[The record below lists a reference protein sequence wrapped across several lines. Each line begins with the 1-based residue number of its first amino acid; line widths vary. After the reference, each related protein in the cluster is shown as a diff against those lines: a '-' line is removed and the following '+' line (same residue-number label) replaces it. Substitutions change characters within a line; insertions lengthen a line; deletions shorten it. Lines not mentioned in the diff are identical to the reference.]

1 MRNVG
6 RTANTAASNR
16 FAVKQVRG
24 PFIRPSPHPDHCE
37 DEKQLLALI
46 RRLERPTAIDLFCGA
61 GGLGLGLQDAGF
73 DVVMGVDSDKDSVET
88 HRALFPGL
96 SVEWDLADPDVVDRI
111 ASIVKRGKISLI
123 AGGPPCQ
130 PFSSAG
136 RGLIRHLVETGRRDS
151 HDHRRELWR
160 SFLGVIEK
168 STPPAVL
175 MENVPDMALDPDM
188 AILRAM
194 VHRLESL
201 GYHVA
206 TRVLETWRF
215 GVPQFRERLFLVALR
230 ENVSFEWPAESTERV
245 TVANAIGDLPLVEGG
260 ARPGGGAE
268 GFWNYD
274 GPQSSFQKRARR
286 GLAAAQR
293 SRIYDHITRPVRED
307 DRAVFMQMDSKT
319 RYTDIAP
326 ELRRYRDDIF
336 TDKYKRLD
344 NNDLSRT
351 ITAHIA
357 RDGYWYI
364 HPSQPRTLTVREA
377 ARIQTFRDN
386 IRFAGPPSSAFRQIG
401 NAVPPLMAERLGESI
416 LTALR
421 QRTTRRISA
430 STKDLADAL
439 ARWFVRGSS
448 SRLPWFK
455 AKNRWLS
462 ILAEMLFD
470 RVRAEHA
477 VRAWPIISRMKSPRE
492 TIKRRKELDEMASCL
507 GRSGSVASILETAN
521 WFVDNPRA
529 LRGKENM
536 SGAPH
541 LDDTTV
547 AIATH
552 VMPYG
557 GGHPVVVTNGVLRIV
572 ARFRGNDL
580 DSRNRRTDGRIAT
593 ARLVGGGK
601 SSRTAFLA
609 LIGLSRS
616 ICRPKEPLCHEC
628 PLQKWCVTGTANIK
642 RQPALF

>member
-1 MRNVG
+1 MRTVA
-6 RTANTAASNR
+6 RTANTAASKR

-24 PFIRPSPHPDHCE
+24 PFVRPSPHPDHCK
-37 DEKQLLALI
+37 DEKELLSLL
-46 RRLERPTAIDLFCGA
+46 RRLDRPTAIDLFCGA
-61 GGLGLGLQDAGF
+61 GGMSLGLQDAGF
-73 DVVMGVDSDKDSVET
+73 DVVMGVDFDRESVET
-88 HRALFPGL
+88 HRSLFPGL
-96 SVEWDLADPDVVDRI
+96 STEWDLSDADVVERV
-111 ASIVKRGKISLI
+111 ARIVKRGRISLI

-136 RGLIRHLVETGRRDS
+136 RGLIRHLVETGRRDVK
-151 HDHRRELWR
+151 DHRRELWR
-160 SFLGVIEK
+160 SFLAVIEK

-188 AILRAM
+188 SILRTM

-201 GYHVA
+201 GYHVS

-215 GVPQFRERLFLVALR
+215 GVPQFRERLFLVAIR
-230 ENVSFEWPAESTERV
+230 DSRGFEWPAESSERV
-245 TVANAIGDLPLVEGG
+245 TVANAIGDLPPVEGG
-260 ARPGGGAE
+260 ARPEGGAE
-268 GFWNYD
+268 GFWTYG
-274 GPQSSFQKRARR
+274 GPESSFQKRARQGVPAAHR
-286 GLAAAQR
+286 GR
-293 SRIYDHITRPVRED
+293 VYDHITRPVRED
-307 DRAVFMQMDSKT
+307 DRVVFMQMDSTT

-344 NNDLSRT
+344 ANDLSRT

-364 HPSQPRTLTVREA
+364 HPTQPRTLTVREA

-401 NAVPPLMAERLGESI
+401 NAVPPLMAKHLGDSI

-430 STKDLADAL
+430 STKDLADSL
-439 ARWFVRGSS
+439 AEWFLRGSA
-448 SRLPWFK
+448 SRMPWLK
-455 AKNRWLS
+455 AKNRWLA
-462 ILAEMLFD
+462 ILAEKLFD

-507 GRSGSVASILETAN
+507 GRSGAVAPIIETAN
-521 WFVDNPRA
+521 WFVDNPGG
-529 LRGKENM
+529 LQGKEDM
-536 SGAPH
+536 SAAPN
-541 LDDTTV
+541 LDETTV

-552 VMPYG
+552 VVPSG
-557 GGHPVVVTNGVLRIV
+557 AGHPVVVTNGALRVL
-572 ARFRGNDL
+572 ARFHGSDV

-601 SSRTAFLA
+601 RSRLAFLG
-609 LIGLSRS
+609 LIELSRS

-628 PLQKWCVTGTANIK
+628 PLQKWCITGMANIK